1 MIKGL
6 SLNTLKLY
14 EWQMDWECG
23 GLMSGLI
30 LIALQ
35 NDSLFEKGDNIF
47 HKTSMDMLMEAFPMF
62 KSSTNIMK
70 YLKILESKG
79 LIILD
84 IEKFSINYMFTEKGT
99 TWLVYDLAYSRKI
112 EEASNGSADR

>member
-1 MIKGL
+1 MIEVL
-6 SLNTLKLY
+6 SLNTLKLH
-14 EWQMDWECG
+14 EWKMRWECG

-30 LIALQ
+30 LMALQ
-35 NDSLFEKGDNIF
+35 NDSLFEKGENIF
-47 HKTSMDMLMEAFPMF
+47 NKTSMVMLMKAFPSYE
-62 KSSTNIMK
+62 SSKNIMK

-99 TWLVYDLAYSRKI
+99 TWLVYDLAYARKL
-112 EEASNGSADR
+112 EEASYVSVK